1 MGQGKFCLRI
11 DVSVQTPSVQ
21 LVGDQAERE
30 VRTEVD
36 TVEPAWPTLEKA
48 GLTQSLLTSTAAT
61 GCDPVVA
68 YKINLMGHI

>member
-11 DVSVQTPSVQ
+11 DVSIQTPSVQ

-36 TVEPAWPTLEKA
+36 TVEPSLAHSGKGWP
-48 GLTQSLLTSTAAT
+48 
-61 GCDPVVA
+61 DPVLVDL
-68 YKINLMGHI
+68 YCSYRL